1 MINKIKNFWNKH
13 KDTIISKL
21 VEFLLS
27 KLKPETIIVY
37 LVDKGYVS
45 TDEANNLKYMLD
57 NRLMLMKIDS
67 TKTGEIKVE

>member
-1 MINKIKNFWNKH
+1 MLNKIKTFWNKH

-21 VEFLLS
+21 IGLLLS
-27 KLKPETIIVY
+27 KMKPETIIVY

-57 NRLMLMKIDS
+57 NRLMLLRIDS
-67 TKTGEIKVE
+67 TKTGEIKVK